1 MLNWIKEI
9 AVRDFATN
17 DIDTDDFHMGF
28 ECVLP
33 PEIQELL
40 TGQNKSGRRNNSKNA
55 GETEILILDE
65 HELALG

>member
-17 DIDTDDFHMGF
+17 DIDTEDFHMGF

-40 TGQNKSGRRNNSKNA
+40 AGQHKASRRSNSKKA
-55 GETEILILDE
+55 CEKGTLILDE
-65 HELALG
+65 HELALS